1 MKKIICENYE
11 DMCRTAADRYSI
23 QLEEKPDSVLGLATG
38 STPIGLYN
46 ELIARSKAAK
56 IDFSRAKA
64 FNLDEYYPIKATNRQ
79 SYKAFMDE
87 HLFSKVK
94 FASTGIPDGE
104 ASDPNAECKRYDAEI
119 EAAGGLDLLLLGI
132 GTNGHI
138 GFNEPALSYTLGSHL
153 VELTEDSIK
162 SNSRFFTADEVQPTS
177 ALTMGIGPIFAA
189 KKILLMISGAG
200 KAEITKKLFEGKLH
214 TDVPACFLLLHPN
227 VTLIIDKAA
236 NGG

>member
-1 MKKIICENYE
+1 MKKIVCENYE
-11 DMCRTAADRYSI
+11 EICQVAADYYGE
-23 QLEEKPDSVLGLATG
+23 QLKKKPDSVLGLATG

-46 ELIARSKAAK
+46 ELAKRADEGK
-56 IDFSRAKA
+56 IDFSRAHA
-64 FNLDEYYPIKATNRQ
+64 FNLDEYHPINANHPQ
-79 SYKAFMDE
+79 SYKTFMDE
-87 HLFSKVK
+87 HLFNKVK
-94 FASTGIPDGE
+94 FASTRIPSGE
-104 ASDPNAECKRYDAEI
+104 AADPKVECAKYDADV

-138 GFNEPALSYTLGSHL
+138 GFNEPAVTYPLGAYL
-153 VELTEDSIK
+153 VDLTEDTLE
-162 SNSRFFTADEVQPTS
+162 SNSRFFTGDEKQPTT
-177 ALTMGIGPIFAA
+177 ALTMGIGQIFAA
-189 KKILLMISGAG
+189 KHILLIISGAG